1 MKTGFKDPY
10 SKGYSIPSSLRESNT
25 YRLKYGTI
33 FNHFKKVV
41 EKKERL
47 LNHNLLF
54 VAKAILLWLSKKLQK
69 AIKLEWWSTSR
80 ELNKLGLFS
89 TSKFNYIIERPENSI
104 CRKKN
109 LNS

>member
-41 EKKERL
+41 KDKERL

-54 VAKAILLWLSKKLQK
+54 EKKQFFYGYLRNCKKQLNWNGGRQVENLISL
-69 AIKLEWWSTSR
+69 AYFLRVNST
-80 ELNKLGLFS
+80 
-89 TSKFNYIIERPENSI
+89 TSLKDP
-104 CRKKN
+104 KT
-109 LNS
+109 